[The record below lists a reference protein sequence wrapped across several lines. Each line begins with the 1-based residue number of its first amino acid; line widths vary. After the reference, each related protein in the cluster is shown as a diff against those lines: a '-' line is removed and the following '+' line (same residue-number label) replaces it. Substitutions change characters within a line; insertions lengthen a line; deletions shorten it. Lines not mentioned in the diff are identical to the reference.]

1 MNYLNCKDRILPGD
15 MKLAAAFFSGL
26 SADHA
31 ELLLES
37 GKLAAPFYQETE
49 NARDRFSELK
59 QSYSSPETAARPDAL
74 LNQNRKF
81 IELLEKMK
89 FEACGQPLFRQKV
102 FHIIC
107 EQRYINTAFGTR
119 QNACG
124 MISVAFR
131 PLQSFP
137 LTCLCNQMYFWGSSA
152 AEHPEQLLCHEDFK
166 SIINGKTAERL
177 LRISRCFTELCFETA
192 AVNPPLRTAAVTE
205 LFIRFNQANNEF
217 LGFLLHAKSGSPAV
231 YSRSPAGM
239 LPRAFYSELR
249 HITSEHRHIKTLCET
264 AEEFLK
270 I

>member
-1 MNYLNCKDRILPGD
+1 MNYLNCKDRIAPNE

-26 SADHA
+26 SGEHA

-37 GKLAAPFYQETE
+37 GMLAPPFYQETE
-49 NARDRFSELK
+49 SIRDGFLNLK
-59 QSYSSPETAARPDAL
+59 QGYSSSESSVRPDAL

-89 FEACGQPLFRQKV
+89 FEVCGQPLFRQKI

-119 QNACG
+119 QNTCG
-124 MISVAFR
+124 MISVAFK
-131 PLQSFP
+131 PMQGFP
-137 LTCLCNQMYFWGSSA
+137 LTCICNQMYFWGGCA
-152 AEHPEQLLCHEDFK
+152 AEHPELLLCHEDFK
-166 SIINGKTAERL
+166 DIINGKTAERL
-177 LRISRCFTELCFETA
+177 GRISRCFTELCFEISA
-192 AVNPPLRTAAVTE
+192 LKPPLRTAAVTE
-205 LFIRFNQANNEF
+205 LFIRFNQTNNEF

-231 YSRSPAGM
+231 YSRSPAGK

-249 HITSEHRHIKTLCET
+249 HITSEHQHIKTLCES
-264 AEEFLK
+264 AEIFLK